1 MVEPIAA
8 QDKRGDDAPRSSTL
22 TPGQR
27 LPYRPGMDRRRFLVS
42 VVGAVAWPLAAE
54 AQPGGKM
61 YRVAFLGSTSP
72 SEYASQMEAFRTEL
86 RGLGYVEGKNVVIEF
101 RWAQAR
107 NDRLPELAEELV
119 RLKPDVLVT
128 HGAPG
133 ALAAKRATSTIP
145 IVVGVVAEAV
155 AIGAVDGLARPG
167 GNITGS
173 SFFVPELS
181 AKRLQFLKEAVP
193 NLGRVG
199 LLLKRDNPVN
209 PPVLRAMEQAAQS
222 LKIQLESV
230 EVTRPADIENA
241 VSALVKGHAG
251 AIAVIDEAML
261 LAQSERIA
269 NMARKHSLPTIGFVE
284 YARAGG
290 LLGFGVNFADLWRR
304 AAVFVDK
311 ILRGRQAGR
320 PPRRAAHQVRAGHQP
335 QDREGARPHDPAVAA
350 GAGGSGDR
358 SMRTVVGSRHTTT
371 VEPAVTVH
379 QPSIRAR
386 TAHDVVF
393 DRRRSWDRRG
403 WASHSVSRS
412 RKTINHPENART
424 GTLCLEDDGSVA
436 AIAPSATP
444 ECARLEATGRARPR
458 RRNSS

>member
-1 MVEPIAA
+1 
-8 QDKRGDDAPRSSTL
+8 
-22 TPGQR
+22 
-27 LPYRPGMDRRRFLVS
+27 
-42 VVGAVAWPLAAE
+42 
-54 AQPGGKM
+54 M

-269 NMARKHSLPTIGFVE
+269 NMAKKHSLPTIGSSNTHEPV
-284 YARAGG
+284 
-290 LLGFGVNFADLWRR
+290 
-304 AAVFVDK
+304 VFWASVS
-311 ILRGRQAGR
+311 ISLTSGAGR
-320 PPRRAAHQVRAGHQP
+320 RFSWTRSSAGPSRAISPSSSPPSSSWSSTSEP
-335 QDREGARPHDPAVAA
+335 RE
-350 GAGGSGDR
+350 R
-358 SMRTVVGSRHTTT
+358 S
-371 VEPAVTVH
+371 A
-379 QPSIRAR
+379 
-386 TAHDVVF
+386 
-393 DRRRSWDRRG
+393 
-403 WASHSVSRS
+403 SRS
-412 RKTINHPENART
+412 RPR
-424 GTLCLEDDGSVA
+424 CW
-436 AIAPSATP
+436 
-444 ECARLEATGRARPR
+444 RGRIR
-458 RRNSS
+458 